1 MTDLTTSVIRPGRAL
16 RVAVCAAAVSL
27 MLGAPVL
34 QAEDAGQFDTG
45 WYGGLG
51 LGSGDLDPDGGTSGW
66 GVSDGSDDG
75 WRVFVGRHLTPR
87 VRVELNYTDL
97 GAASLLHSNPAINIA
112 VPDAHVDY
120 SAFGVNADWLVRPAD
135 SRWNLFARGG
145 VAAIDNDASDA
156 AIQIDRDDDVSLAV
170 GAGAQWRG
178 NGRWLAQVVY
188 ERLSSDAE
196 WLGVSVGAYLG
207 GRHRGVDAE
216 PAAATNTT
224 ATATERTPALIS
236 SPAAPE
242 PDYSCR
248 VVRRVIKGL
257 DFASESAELDADAHA
272 LLDRVGAALGRIPD
286 LIVEVVGHTDSWG
299 SADYNQGLSER
310 RAQAVADYLSG
321 LPGFMT
327 TLSVRGAGEAEPVA
341 DNATAEGRALNRRI
355 ELLLDNRL
363 VCQN

>member
-1 MTDLTTSVIRPGRAL
+1 MTDLTTSVTWPGRTLHRA
-16 RVAVCAAAVSL
+16 ACAAAVVL
-27 MLGAPVL
+27 TLGAPAL
-34 QAEDAGQFDTG
+34 QAEDAGSFDTG

-51 LGSGDLDPDGGTSGW
+51 LGTSDLDPDGGTSGW

-75 WRVFVGRHLTPR
+75 WRVFIGRHLTPR

-97 GAASLLHSNPAINIA
+97 GAASLLHSNPAINVA

-120 SAFGVNADWLVRPAD
+120 SAVGVNADWLARPAE

-145 VAAIDNDASDA
+145 LAAIDNDASDA

-196 WLGVSVGAYLG
+196 WLGVSVGAYLR
-207 GRHRGVDAE
+207 GRHRSVDAG
-216 PAAATNTT
+216 PAVDTSTAVATP
-224 ATATERTPALIS
+224 TPALIS

-248 VVRRVIKGL
+248 VVRRVVKGL
-257 DFASESAELDADAHA
+257 DFASESAELDADAQA

-299 SADYNQGLSER
+299 SAEYNQGLSER

-341 DNATAEGRALNRRI
+341 DNASAEGRALNRRI